1 MPGEKAPITVRVA
14 SEDDLKQLKQIHTVI
29 NKAYRSEG
37 GWTTEAHL
45 VKEERIT
52 LQELEATLLDK
63 VNPVLLAYDSETNL
77 PLGTL
82 QIETYEHYPDFGVFT
97 GNGHINTYVDTVP
110 KEKQAV
116 LGLFSVHP
124 EQQSRG
130 IGRKLVEA
138 ALQHIEGAMDRTH
151 AMVYVIVQR
160 PELISWYT
168 RLGFIDHG
176 EKMQFP
182 DASRLKD
189 PSIHF
194 CVLRRPLREN

>member
-1 MPGEKAPITVRVA
+1 MPSEKAPVVVRVA
-14 SEDDLKQLKQIHTVI
+14 SEEDLKHIKQIHTVI
-29 NKAYRSEG
+29 NKAYRTEG

-45 VKEERIT
+45 VKEERIS
-52 LQELEATLLDK
+52 LEELETTLLDK
-63 VNPVLLAYDSETNL
+63 VNPVLLAYDSETDQ

-82 QIETYEHYPDFGVFT
+82 QIETYEHYPDFGAYT
-97 GNGHINTYVDTVP
+97 GNGHVNTYVDTVP

-138 ALQHIEGAMDRTH
+138 ALQHIKTVMNRTH
-151 AMVYVIVQR
+151 AIVYVIVQR
-160 PELISWYT
+160 PELIAWYN
-168 RLGFIDHG
+168 RLGFVDYG

-189 PSIHF
+189 SSIHF
-194 CVLRRPLREN
+194 SVLRKSL

>member
-1 MPGEKAPITVRVA
+1 MPGEKAPIVVRPA
-14 SEDDLKQLKQIHTVI
+14 STEDLKQLREIHAVI

-45 VKEERIT
+45 VKEERIS
-52 LQELEATLLDK
+52 LQELEETLQDT
-63 VNPVLLAYDSETNL
+63 VNPVLLAFDSETGL

-82 QIETYEHYPDFGVFT
+82 QIESYEHYPDFGAYSE
-97 GNGHINTYVDTVP
+97 NGHTNDYKDTVP
-110 KEKQAV
+110 KEKQAI

-138 ALQHIEGAMDRTH
+138 ALQHIRIDMNRTH
-151 AMVYVIVQR
+151 AIVYVIAQR
-160 PELISWYT
+160 PELIAWYT
-168 RLGFIDHG
+168 RLGFIDYG

-182 DASRLKD
+182 VASRLKD
-189 PSIHF
+189 PSVHF
-194 CVLRRPLREN
+194 RVLRKAL